1 MPSMKL
7 FIKKASAVAVITA
20 LVLVSSMALVAPLQ
34 IANAQGGKQ
43 LKIALVTDA
52 LFSDGGWGAAAHG
65 AANLLE
71 TKYGYEVAYAE
82 SIAIPDIE
90 ATLRQYAQDGYDLII
105 AHGFQWGD
113 PAVKVGKDYPNT
125 KIVVFTGIVSS
136 NNVASIFPM
145 QQEGTFLLGALG
157 AMMTKTGTLAYVGGD
172 QYPNIINIFEGYKQ
186 GAKHV
191 KPDIKVIGT
200 YLGDF
205 DNPAKGK
212 EAGLAQINNGADFL
226 FHVADTS
233 GHGVI
238 QAAKEKN
245 VYAFGA
251 VLDQS
256 ALAPDTVLTSF
267 VLDMD
272 KAFDQALQMVVQ
284 DKFEGKIF
292 KPGIEAAKGATG
304 DGIVFLAPFNQ
315 LDSKVPA
322 DLKAK
327 LQELTQDIIDK
338 KILVPERIKATS
350 DISATATLGDQTYT
364 ITGISS
370 DSKLTSATIN
380 SGISIK
386 IDFDKAGDVELTLPK
401 NMIDGISTVKA
412 GDNSVE
418 FQTISSSES
427 ASTIKFVVPEGSSSV
442 EISGTTVVPEFG
454 TLVAIVLGSL
464 LIGVIGISRFKGT
477 LLNVGGL

>member
-1 MPSMKL
+1 MKSY
-7 FIKKASAVAVITA
+7 IKKASVLAVLAFA
-20 LVLVSSMALVAPLQ
+20 LVSSMAVIGPLQ
-34 IANAQGGKQ
+34 LAHAQAGK

-52 LFSDGGWGAAAHG
+52 LFSDGGWGATAYSAAKQ
-65 AANLLE
+65 LE
-71 TKYGYEVAYAE
+71 TKYGHQVAYAE

-90 ATLRQYAQDGYDLII
+90 STLRQYAQDGYNLII

-125 KIVVFTGIVSS
+125 KFVVFTGTVSS
-136 NNVASIFPM
+136 SNVASIFPM
-145 QQEGTFLLGALG
+145 QQEGTFLLGALAG
-157 AMMTKTGTLAYVGGD
+157 MMTKTNTIAYVGGD

-186 GAKHV
+186 GAKYV
-191 KPDIKVIGT
+191 NPDIKVIGT

-238 QAAKEKN
+238 QAAKEKG

-251 VLDQS
+251 VADQS

-267 VLDMD
+267 VLDID
-272 KAFDQALQMVVQ
+272 KAFDQALQMVAQ

-292 KPGIEAAKGATG
+292 KPGIEAYKGAAG

-322 DLKAK
+322 DVKAK
-327 LQELTQDIIDK
+327 LQELTQDVIDK

-350 DISATATLGDQTYT
+350 DITATASLGDQTYA
-364 ITGISS
+364 ITGISTG
-370 DSKLTSATIN
+370 SKVNAATIN
-380 SGISIK
+380 SGKSVRF
-386 IDFDKAGDVELTLPK
+386 DFDKAGDVELTLPK
-401 NMIDGISTVKA
+401 SMIDGISMVKA
-412 GDNSVE
+412 GDKDLA
-418 FQTISSSES
+418 FQTISTTGS
-427 ASTIKFVVPEGSSSV
+427 ASTIKFEVPEGSNSV

-454 TLVAIVLGSL
+454 TFVALVLAAL
-464 LIGVIGISRFKGT
+464 LVGVIGIVRFKGA
-477 LLNVGGL
+477 LLNLGRL

>member
-1 MPSMKL
+1 MKSY
-7 FIKKASAVAVITA
+7 IKKASVVGVIA
-20 LVLVSSMALVAPLQ
+20 AIVLVSSMAIVAPLQ
-34 IANAQGGKQ
+34 IAHAQGGKQ

-52 LFSDGGWGAAAHG
+52 LFSDGGWGAAAHN
-65 AANLLE
+65 AAQLLE
-71 TKYGYEVAYAE
+71 TKYGHKVAYAE

-125 KIVVFTGIVSS
+125 KFVVFTGLVNSS
-136 NNVASIFPM
+136 NVASIFPM

-186 GAKHV
+186 GAKYI

-238 QAAKEKN
+238 QAAKEKQ

-272 KAFDQALQMVVQ
+272 KAFDQATQMVVQ
-284 DKFEGKIF
+284 NKFEGKIL
-292 KPGIEAAKGATG
+292 KPGIEAGKGATG
-304 DGIVFLAPFNQ
+304 DGIVYLAPFNQ

-322 DLKAK
+322 DVKAK
-327 LQELTQDIIDK
+327 LQELTQAVIDK

-350 DISATATLGDQTYT
+350 DISSTAKLGDQTYT

-370 DSKLTSATIN
+370 GSKVNSATIN
-380 SGISIK
+380 SGKSVTIE
-386 IDFDKAGDVELTLPK
+386 FDKSGDVELTLPK
-401 NMIDGISTVKA
+401 NMIDGISLVKA
-412 GDNSVE
+412 GDTAVE
-418 FQTISSSES
+418 FQTISTSDS
-427 ASTIKFVVPEGSSSV
+427 ASTIRFVLPEGSTSA

-454 TLVAIVLGSL
+454 TLVAIVLAAL
-464 LIGVIGISRFKGT
+464 LVGVIGVARFRGT
-477 LLNVGGL
+477 LLNPGRL

>member
-1 MPSMKL
+1 MKSS
-7 FIKKASAVAVITA
+7 IKKASALAVLALA
-20 LVLVSSMALVAPLQ
+20 LVTSIAVTGPLQ
-34 IANAQGGKQ
+34 LAHAQAGK

-52 LFSDGGWGAAAHG
+52 LFSDGGWGATAYSAAKQ
-65 AANLLE
+65 LE
-71 TKYGYEVAYAE
+71 TKYGHQVAYAE

-90 ATLRQYAQDGYDLII
+90 ATLRQYAQDGYNLII

-125 KIVVFTGIVSS
+125 KFVVFTGTVSS
-136 NNVASIFPM
+136 DNVASIFPM
-145 QQEGTFLLGALG
+145 QQEGTFLLGALAG
-157 AMMTKTGTLAYVGGD
+157 MMTKTNTIAYVGGD

-186 GAKHV
+186 GAKYV
-191 KPDIKVIGT
+191 NPDIKVIGT

-251 VLDQS
+251 VADQS
-256 ALAPDTVLTSF
+256 GLAPDTVLTSF
-267 VLDMD
+267 VLDID
-272 KAFDQALQMVVQ
+272 KAFDQALQMVAQ

-292 KPGIEAAKGATG
+292 KPGIEAYKGAAG
-304 DGIVFLAPFNQ
+304 DGIVYLAPFNQ
-315 LDSKVPA
+315 LDSNVPA
-322 DLKAK
+322 DVKAK
-327 LQELTQDIIDK
+327 LQELTQDVIDK

-350 DISATATLGDQTYT
+350 DITATASLGDQTFA

-370 DSKLTSATIN
+370 GGKVNSATIN
-380 SGISIK
+380 SGKSVRF
-386 IDFDKAGDVELTLPK
+386 DFDKAGEVELTLPK
-401 NMIDGISTVKA
+401 SMIDGISMVKA
-412 GDNSVE
+412 GDKDVA
-418 FQTISSSES
+418 FQTISTTGS
-427 ASTIKFVVPEGSSSV
+427 ASTIKFEVPEGSNSV
-442 EISGTTVVPEFG
+442 EISGATVVPEFG
-454 TLVAIVLGSL
+454 TFIAIVLAVL
-464 LIGVIGISRFKGT
+464 LVGVIVVVRFKGT
-477 LLNVGGL
+477 LLNPGRL